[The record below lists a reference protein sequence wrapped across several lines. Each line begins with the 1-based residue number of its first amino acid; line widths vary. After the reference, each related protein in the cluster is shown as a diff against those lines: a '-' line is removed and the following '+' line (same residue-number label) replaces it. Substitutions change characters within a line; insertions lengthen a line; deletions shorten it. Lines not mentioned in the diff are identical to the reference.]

1 MGFVILCVCALFFL
15 PPRMWRVR
23 NVAASWIINGPKA
36 FGKQFS
42 ELFKRRS
49 ESSKIPSPACDFG
62 ENRLKVPV
70 RCCRSHMCFL
80 SSCRHIP
87 KTLPSQPSFN
97 HHRRHLEVLGAD
109 VPLQRQCYDTNN
121 NAKIISPL
129 IMQWSGL
136 FYNGLKWERA
146 KSSHPQIP
154 KADGWHSS
162 LYSHLKTRHRV
173 RQVTLSAAQVIN
185 GTLK

>member
-1 MGFVILCVCALFFL
+1 MVQKHLGSNFL
-15 PPRMWRVR
+15 SFSKGVR
-23 NVAASWIINGPKA
+23 KV
-36 FGKQFS
+36 Q
-42 ELFKRRS
+42 
-49 ESSKIPSPACDFG
+49 KIPSPVWDFG

-136 FYNGLKWERA
+136 FHHGLKWERA